1 MHRQSAPVTQAA
13 VAADVHQPLDIL
25 ADLPPQIALDGV
37 LQIRGDGPLSVCYA
51 SAAQPVRARI
61 TDHLW
66 LNYLP
71 GRRTW
76 KPGQE
81 VSHWKA
87 TMECTK

>member
-1 MHRQSAPVTQAA
+1 MWELSLDGEKHTVESQSGRVLVREAVRQI
-13 VAADVHQPLDIL
+13 D
-25 ADLPPQIALDGV
+25 LDGV
-37 LQIRGDGPLSVCYA
+37 LKIRGDGPLSVCYA

-87 TMECTK
+87 TTECTN